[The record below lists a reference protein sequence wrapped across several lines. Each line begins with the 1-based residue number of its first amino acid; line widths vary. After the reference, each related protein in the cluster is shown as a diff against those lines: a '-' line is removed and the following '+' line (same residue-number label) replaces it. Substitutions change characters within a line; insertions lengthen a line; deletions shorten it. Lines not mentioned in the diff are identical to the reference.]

1 MGLFDRLKTRLF
13 EEDEPRLLRETHAR
27 WRAEPAIAAR
37 VERVLDLDPKT
48 VGLDAGADDERG
60 LPGNAEFM
68 KSGWTDHMLLRYF
81 LAMDRAK
88 GRRVLDTCCGLGWGA
103 HLVAGVAR
111 ELVGIDLDADAVRFS
126 AETWGDDNTTYLEGS
141 VLDLPFE
148 ADSFD
153 VVLCMEA
160 IEHFSVADGRRYLEE
175 LHRVCRPGGVLLGSS
190 TFPDT
195 RERASALCAQNEH
208 HLYIYTRRE
217 IRRLLTD
224 VFSRPERLTLHY
236 FAAVKSAASGR

>member
-1 MGLFDRLKTRLF
+1 MGLIDRLKTRLF
-13 EEDEPRLLRETHAR
+13 DEDEARLRRETHAR
-27 WRAEPAIAAR
+27 WRALPAIERR
-37 VERVLDLDPKT
+37 VQRVLGLDPQA
-48 VGLDAGADDERG
+48 VGLDAGKDDERG

-81 LAMDRAK
+81 LAMDRAA

-103 HLVAGVAR
+103 HLVAGVAQ
-111 ELVGIDLDADAVRFS
+111 ELVGIDLDADAVRFCRH
-126 AETWGDDNTTYLEGS
+126 TWGDDNTRYHEGS

-160 IEHFSVADGRRYLEE
+160 IEHFSLADGRRYLAE
-175 LHRVCRPGGVLLGSS
+175 LHRVCAPGGVLLGSS

-195 RERASALCAQNEH
+195 REQASALCAQNEH

-217 IRRLLTD
+217 MRRLLTE
-224 VFSRPERLTLHY
+224 VFARPERLTLHY
-236 FAAVKSAASGR
+236 FSAVKRAAR